1 MSIRNRFAVLVLA
14 AVAVTVACGG
24 GEKQETQAPP
34 PPAGGAAAPPAAT
47 TGGAAT
53 TGSETISGKV
63 TFDGTVPPAEKIKL
77 SADPKCVEMHKE
89 GMEKQPIMVKDG
101 GLANVFVW
109 VKSGVTAP
117 PAAPTEPVVLDQRGC
132 EFQPHI
138 VVLRT
143 SQPLEMRNSDD
154 ALHNIHPKPAA
165 NREFNIGQALR
176 GMSAAR
182 AFEHP
187 EVMIPVIC
195 DIHPWMRA
203 YVAVVDHPYFAVTG
217 ADGTYAISG
226 LPPGKYEVE
235 AWHETLGTQSRTVT
249 VKASGP
255 VWADFAY
262 RP

>member
-1 MSIRNRFAVLVLA
+1 MQLRANDSCAGDRARRLVLTAAAVLGLSAAPAAAQAPEPSIRGRVSFEGKAPAPELA
-14 AVAVTVACGG
+14 DV
-24 GEKQETQAPP
+24 
-34 PPAGGAAAPPAAT
+34 
-47 TGGAAT
+47 
-53 TGSETISGKV
+53 SS
-63 TFDGTVPPAEKIKL
+63 
-77 SADPKCVEMHKE
+77 DPKCAEAHPKGIE
-89 GMEKQPIMVKDG
+89 RAPIDVSGG

-165 NREFNIGQALR
+165 NREFNIGQAQR